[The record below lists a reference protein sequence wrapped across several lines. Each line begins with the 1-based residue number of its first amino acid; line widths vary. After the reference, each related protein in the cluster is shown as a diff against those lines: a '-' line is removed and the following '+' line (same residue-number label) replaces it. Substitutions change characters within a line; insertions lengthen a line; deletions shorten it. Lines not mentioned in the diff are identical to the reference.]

1 MRNIMSEESYVVTV
15 EPPSRKRIAKATVI
29 ALAIAGILLVTAV
42 LPAEY
47 GIDPLGTGKA
57 LHLTDLSKATS
68 APIAQRAS
76 EPTAAAKSGDA
87 PATIVPVLE
96 PSADGSA
103 PKMKGAFIPQSK
115 GYKID
120 SR

>member
-1 MRNIMSEESYVVTV
+1 MTEEKLVVTV
-15 EPPSRKRIAKATVI
+15 EPPSKKAIAKATILALLI
-29 ALAIAGILLVTAV
+29 AAVLLITVV

-57 LHLTDLSKATS
+57 LHLTDLAKADMAKTPA
-68 APIAQRAS
+68 APATP
-76 EPTAAAKSGDA
+76 ETAKTAEV

-96 PSADGSA
+96 PSRDGAA
-103 PKMKGAFIPQSK
+103 PTVKGAFIAQSK

-120 SR
+120 SREMKL